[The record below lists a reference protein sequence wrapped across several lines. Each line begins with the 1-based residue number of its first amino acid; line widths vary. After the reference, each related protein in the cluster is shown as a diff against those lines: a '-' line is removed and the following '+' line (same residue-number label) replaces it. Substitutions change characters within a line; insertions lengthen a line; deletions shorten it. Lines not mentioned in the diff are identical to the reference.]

1 MMVLMDWQSIKDQ
14 LEKTKTTFDKYV
26 SQNREVQQGTLNSYA
41 QIMVECF
48 NEARQLIH
56 KGNQGPI
63 KDI

>member
-1 MMVLMDWQSIKDQ
+1 MAEYKRPVR
-14 LEKTKTTFDKYV
+14 ENKTTFDKYV